1 MVYNRETGGE
11 KWLRKTMNVNAP
23 TAASGMG
30 IARLVRSTTGK
41 TAPAQIAVKPEKRT
55 KNRGK

>member
-1 MVYNRETGGE
+1 MYNRKTGGIL
-11 KWLRKTMNVNAP
+11 WQRKTTNVNVLTGARG
-23 TAASGMG
+23 TG

-41 TAPAQIAVKPEKRT
+41 TAPVQIAGKPETKI